1 MIQKRSHQVLAL
13 IGVNLIA
20 LAASANVPTTTQAND
35 SGQTAHS
42 ATAPTGAQR
51 TWIQVPQGHK
61 GRTMP
66 APAFTALQEQ
76 QSAAVQA
83 IYQSFAV

>member
-1 MIQKRSHQVLAL
+1 MIQKRSHQILAL

-20 LAASANVPTTTQAND
+20 FAASANVPTALQAND
-35 SGQTAHS
+35 SGSTALS
-42 ATAPTGAQR
+42 TSAPTGVQR

-76 QSAAVQA
+76 QSEAVQA
-83 IYQSFAV
+83 IYQAFA